1 MLPVDVAPPP
11 KLEAWV
17 NSATMPIPITQVSGA
32 PRSVRRRPFLAA
44 VAVAVGVAA
53 CQDQVQP
60 GEPGA
65 KLHDPLY
72 PEFQLTDTEG
82 RTFDFATESKGS
94 VTLLFFGYTR
104 CPDVCPVHMAN
115 IAGALKKLPH
125 RIASQVQV
133 VFVTTDPDRD
143 TPKRIREW
151 LDQFDQ
157 EFIGLTG
164 TGEEIAAAGRQV
176 NIAPAVKEPQENG
189 DYLMS
194 HSARVIAFTADGA
207 GRYLYPFGTRQAD
220 WATEIPTLVSWQAE

>member
-1 MLPVDVAPPP
+1 M
-11 KLEAWV
+11 
-17 NSATMPIPITQVSGA
+17 SISITQVSHA
-32 PRSVRRRPFLAA
+32 TRRQRSLAA
-44 VAVAVGVAA
+44 AAAIVVGLAA
-53 CQDQVQP
+53 CQEQQVQP
-60 GEPGA
+60 VELGA
-65 KLHDPLY
+65 KLHNPLY

-82 RTFDFATESKGS
+82 QVFDFATESKGS

-104 CPDVCPVHMAN
+104 CPDVCPVHMAT

-143 TPKRIREW
+143 TPERIREW
-151 LDQFDQ
+151 LDHFDT

-164 TGEEIAAAGRQV
+164 TEEEIAEAGRQV
-176 NIAPAVKEPQENG
+176 KIAPAVKEPLENG
-189 DYLMS
+189 DYLMG

-220 WATEIPTLVSWQAE
+220 WAAEIPALVAWKAE

>member
-1 MLPVDVAPPP
+1 MSL
-11 KLEAWV
+11 
-17 NSATMPIPITQVSGA
+17 SIIQVSGA
-32 PRSVRRRPFLAA
+32 SRSLRRWPFLAA
-44 VAVAVGVAA
+44 TAVAAAVAA
-53 CQDQVQP
+53 CQERVQQV
-60 GEPGA
+60 EPGA
-65 KLHDPLY
+65 TLHDPLY

-115 IAGALKKLPH
+115 IAGALKKLPY

-133 VFVTTDPDRD
+133 VFVTTDPERD
-143 TPKRIREW
+143 TPERIREW
-151 LDQFDQ
+151 LDQFNK

-164 TGEEIAAAGRQV
+164 TEEQIAVAGHQV
-176 NIAPAVKEPQENG
+176 GIAPAVKEPQENG
-189 DYLMS
+189 DYLMG

-220 WATEIPTLVSWQAE
+220 WAAEIPTLVSWQAE

>member
-1 MLPVDVAPPP
+1 M
-11 KLEAWV
+11 
-17 NSATMPIPITQVSGA
+17 SIPTTQISDTT
-32 PRSVRRRPFLAA
+32 RSLGRWAFLAV
-44 VAVAVGVAA
+44 VAAAIGVAA
-53 CQDQVQP
+53 CQERVQP
-60 GEPGA
+60 VEPGVE
-65 KLHDPLY
+65 LHDPLY

-104 CPDVCPVHMAN
+104 CPDVCPVHLAN

-125 RIASQVQV
+125 RIASRVRV

-143 TPKRIREW
+143 TPERIREW
-151 LDQFDQ
+151 LDQFDG

-176 NIAPAVKEPQENG
+176 KIAPAVKEPQEDG

-194 HSARVIAFTADGA
+194 HSAPVIAFTADGA

-220 WATEIPTLVSWQAE
+220 WAAEIPALVAWQAE

>member
-1 MLPVDVAPPP
+1 M
-11 KLEAWV
+11 
-17 NSATMPIPITQVSGA
+17 SISITQVSHA
-32 PRSVRRRPFLAA
+32 TRRQRSLAA
-44 VAVAVGVAA
+44 AAAIVIGLAA
-53 CQDQVQP
+53 CQEQQAQP
-60 GEPGA
+60 VELGA
-65 KLHDPLY
+65 KLHNPLY

-82 RTFDFATESKGS
+82 QVFEFATDSKGT

-104 CPDVCPVHMAN
+104 CPDVCPVHMAT

-143 TPKRIREW
+143 TPERIREW
-151 LDQFDQ
+151 LDHFDT

-164 TGEEIAAAGRQV
+164 TEEEIAAAGRQV
-176 NIAPAVKEPQENG
+176 KIAPAVKEPMEDG
-189 DYLMS
+189 DYLMG

-220 WATEIPTLVSWQAE
+220 WAAEIPALVAWRPE